1 MSAKRGGLGTNLD
14 SLIPTSLTVGDTEVA
29 QQNEVPIS
37 SISPNPR
44 QPRTVFDE
52 DALNELIASIKEI
65 GILQPPVVRKVSEG
79 RYELIMGE
87 RRLRAAKAAG
97 LTTIPVIIRQTPDNE
112 LLREA
117 LIENIHRSQLNPLE
131 EAAAYAG
138 LLTDFGCTHDE
149 LATKLGRSR
158 PLISNMLR
166 LLNLPP
172 TVQRKVAA
180 GVISA
185 GHARALL
192 GLSDEKEIE
201 KLANRIVAEGLSVRA
216 TEEIVA
222 IAGPAK
228 KSSKKKAKVGISGA
242 TKSRLKQ
249 HQREGWETYKQ
260 LTLDTG
266 QQAYVIEQGVFEW
279 LEETFGLTP
288 FLSKQ
293 SMPQG
298 GFTETV
304 DASEI
309 DLPTIW
315 AKVEEL
321 SKVQR

>member
-37 SISPNPR
+37 SIFPNPR

-65 GILQPPVVRKVSEG
+65 GILQPPVVRRVSEG

-138 LLTDFGCTHDE
+138 LLTDFGCTHEE

-158 PLISNMLR
+158 PLITNMLR

-228 KSSKKKAKVGISGA
+228 KSGKKKAKVGISGA
-242 TKSRLKQ
+242 TLASAELLSD
-249 HQREGWETYKQ
+249 Y
-260 LTLDTG
+260 LDTR
-266 QQAYVIEQGVFEW
+266 VSIEQGKGKGKITIEFAGSED
-279 LEETFGLTP
+279 L
-288 FLSKQ
+288 Q
-293 SMPQG
+293 RI
-298 GFTETV
+298 V
-304 DASEI
+304 DLIEG
-309 DLPTIW
+309 
-315 AKVEEL
+315 
-321 SKVQR
+321 

>member
-87 RRLRAAKAAG
+87 RRFRAAKAAG
-97 LTTIPVIIRQTPDNE
+97 LKSIPVIIRQTPDNE

-138 LLTDFGCTHDE
+138 LLSDFGCTHDE

-222 IAGPAK
+222 TAGPAK
-228 KSSKKKAKVGISGA
+228 KSGKAKMKVGISGTA
-242 TKSRLKQ
+242 LASAELLSD
-249 HQREGWETYKQ
+249 Y
-260 LTLDTG
+260 LDTR
-266 QQAYVIEQGVFEW
+266 VTIEQGKGKGKITIEFAGNED
-279 LEETFGLTP
+279 L
-288 FLSKQ
+288 Q
-293 SMPQG
+293 RI
-298 GFTETV
+298 V
-304 DASEI
+304 DLIEG
-309 DLPTIW
+309 
-315 AKVEEL
+315 
-321 SKVQR
+321 